1 MFLACDIGNSKIKAG
16 LFSENKLVESF
27 CFQSIEQVADIYI
40 GKNIPITGISSV
52 VPESYYQLINFLDSK
67 SFHYHRIS
75 VDSRLNLK
83 MKYKTPETLG
93 SDRICSA
100 EGAYLLNGKMN
111 EIEIILSIDFGT
123 ATTVNIVHYPGEF
136 AGGVI
141 APGINMMGEAL
152 HSHTAQLP
160 QVGFRDYRELI
171 GDSTKSS
178 IASGLINSSL
188 GMIDRILN
196 FIKGTYPNKT
206 LKIFLTGGNAE
217 KLVPYIDFDFVYE
230 KNLVL
235 YGIKAIT
242 DLNLSDLS
250 LYE

>member
-16 LFSENKLVESF
+16 LFSGNNLVESF
-27 CFQSIEQVADIYI
+27 CFQSIEQVAEIYS
-40 GKNIPITGISSV
+40 GKNISITGISSV
-52 VPESYYQLINFLDSK
+52 VPESSYLLINFLDSK
-67 SFHYHRIS
+67 SFLYYRIS
-75 VDSRLNLK
+75 GDSRLNLK

-111 EIEIILSIDFGT
+111 ETDIILSIDFGT

-141 APGINMMGEAL
+141 APGVNMMGEAL
-152 HSHTAQLP
+152 HSQTAQLP
-160 QVGFRDYRELI
+160 PVGITDYREVI

-188 GMIDRILN
+188 GMIDRILDYL
-196 FIKGTYPNKT
+196 KSTYPSKT

-217 KLVPYIDFDFVYE
+217 KLVPYIHFDFVYE

-242 DLNLSDLS
+242 DLNIPI
-250 LYE
+250 